1 VGSMKEAIEPGHLV
15 VVDNFIDRTRH
26 RIDTFFDDDGVVA
39 HVSFAEPIDAALAA
53 AVHAACERAGA
64 IVHRGG
70 TYLCMEGP
78 QFSTRAES
86 MLYRSWGVEVIG
98 MTNMPECR
106 LAREAEL
113 PYATLALATD
123 YDCWHQGHDA
133 VTLEGVLA
141 VMHQNVSLAKRV
153 LRELVRSLPD
163 PQHSPATTAMATSIV
178 TDRSTISAAAREKL
192 APLVGRYL

>member
-1 VGSMKEAIEPGHLV
+1 MAPEQIEGGDVDGRADVFGMGVLLYECLVGHLP
-15 VVDNFIDRTRH
+15 
-26 RIDTFFDDDGVVA
+26 
-39 HVSFAEPIDAALAA
+39 FADPVCALL
-53 AVHAACERAGA
+53 AGA
-64 IVHRGG
+64 VATAAEGAGATVHRGG

-86 MLYRSWGVEVIG
+86 LLYRSWGVDVIG

-153 LRELVRSLPD
+153 LSELVHSLPD
-163 PQHSPATTAMATSIV
+163 PRQSPASTAMATSIV
-178 TDRSTISAAAREKL
+178 TDRSVVSAAAREKL